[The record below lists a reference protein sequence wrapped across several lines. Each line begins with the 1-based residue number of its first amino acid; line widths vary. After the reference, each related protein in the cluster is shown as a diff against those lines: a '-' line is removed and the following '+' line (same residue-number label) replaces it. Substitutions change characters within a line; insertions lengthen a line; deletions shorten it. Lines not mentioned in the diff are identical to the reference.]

1 MTTAF
6 MLTNSAKQ
14 ISKLVMQSLS
24 LSNFT
29 AAAMHYE
36 TTLFESICTNLHCNS
51 QVIRLF
57 MNTP

>member
-6 MLTNSAKQ
+6 ILTNSAKQ

-36 TTLFESICTNLHCNS
+36 TTLFESICILICIVTL
-51 QVIRLF
+51 R
-57 MNTP
+57 